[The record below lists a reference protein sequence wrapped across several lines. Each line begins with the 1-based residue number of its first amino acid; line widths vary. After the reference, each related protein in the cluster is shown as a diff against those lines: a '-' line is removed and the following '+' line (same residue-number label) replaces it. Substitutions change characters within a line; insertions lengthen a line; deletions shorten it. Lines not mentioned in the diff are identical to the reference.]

1 MKGKLMEQCGCSRR
15 TALKAAAAAA
25 GLAMT
30 GGLTAC
36 GDLERLEE
44 DVSVDL
50 TDYPDLAAD
59 GGIARISPNVTG
71 FGFAILVLRRAANDY
86 IAMSSECTHLGCEVE
101 KRRTEFFCDCP
112 DSSFSFE
119 GSRLAGPA
127 RDDLKRFGTR
137 LEQDRLVILA
147 DP

>member
-15 TALKAAAAAA
+15 TALKAAAVAA
-25 GLAMT
+25 GMAMT

-36 GDLERLEE
+36 GDLENLEQ
-44 DVSVDL
+44 DISIDL
-50 TDYPDLAAD
+50 ADYPDLAAD
-59 GGIARISPNVTG
+59 GGIARVSPNVTG
-71 FGFAILVLRRAANDY
+71 FGFAIFVLRRTADDY

-101 KRRTEFFCDCP
+101 KRSTELFCDCH

-127 RDDLKRFGTR
+127 RDDLKRFETR
-137 LEQDRLVILA
+137 LEEDRLIILA
-147 DP
+147 DA